1 MSSVI
6 LDAGEVAVMQVSHP
20 SASFV
25 SPWAFHAL
33 PSNAH
38 DSEVF
43 LIVVLVDFLTSIHF
57 I

>member
-1 MSSVI
+1 MI

-25 SPWAFHAL
+25 SPWAFQAL

-38 DSEVF
+38 DNEVF